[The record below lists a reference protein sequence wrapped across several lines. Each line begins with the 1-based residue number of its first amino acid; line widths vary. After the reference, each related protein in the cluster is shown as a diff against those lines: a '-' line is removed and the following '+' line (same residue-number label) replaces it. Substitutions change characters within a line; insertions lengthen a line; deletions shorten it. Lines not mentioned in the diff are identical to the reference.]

1 MEDPRIS
8 QQDVAQ
14 PLSGAEALP
23 VVQQSINT
31 GKLRTLRSDVNA
43 LKDYL
48 VKDFINALYP
58 TGAII
63 PYASNI
69 VDDTMGSWL
78 LCDGRSISQKTYPR
92 LFNVI
97 GKTYGSVDSDSFNVP
112 NLKGRSIV
120 GYCDVL
126 PTQIF
131 NFGRW
136 DASSS
141 ISVGSKNG
149 VYNVKLQKS
158 NAPLAYTNFP
168 SNKFVSTSNAARYVT
183 TTRSYSVG
191 ETNGTVSDVTSVDST
206 YEYYAAGGR
215 TSSNCKSGSNSTTIT
230 YTLDGSSQSIS
241 VKNGTYRFVL
251 FAYISNKTYY
261 RVLDESD
268 SALLINSNSSVV
280 DFSNPAFTS
289 LFDIQ
294 KFKEVGSASCSVVSQ
309 SRKSGPCYGGMS
321 GSTYVI
327 LYKQQPTMNVLT
339 ANVVDNLLL
348 NTTQPY
354 MVLNY
359 IIKY

>member
-8 QQDVAQ
+8 QQQVAQ

-58 TGAII
+58 TGTII

-112 NLKGRSIV
+112 DLKGRCIM

-126 PTQIF
+126 PSQVYD
-131 NFGRW
+131 FGKW
-136 DASSS
+136 DSRNTVVLGSINGSSS
-141 ISVGSKNG
+141 YTINQSNLPLSYTGVPANANLVQDVNVSCAVDGSDYLIFSGNKLSVKHRNWQQIQNI
-149 VYNVKLQKS
+149 NVNTKFGAGGGTLPFNIVQT
-158 NAPLAYTNFP
+158 TNVLLV
-168 SNKFVSTSNAARYVT
+168 NKAGRSAITLTDLPTAANNYT
-183 TTRSYSVG
+183 TTVLVNDDGPSGRAGQSFTLRYSANLD
-191 ETNGTVSDVTSVDST
+191 TQTVYVPGAAST
-206 YEYYAAGGR
+206 VAC
-215 TSSNCKSGSNSTTIT
+215 NI
-230 YTLDGSSQSIS
+230 
-241 VKNGTYRFVL
+241 
-251 FAYISNKTYY
+251 
-261 RVLDESD
+261 
-268 SALLINSNSSVV
+268 
-280 DFSNPAFTS
+280 
-289 LFDIQ
+289 
-294 KFKEVGSASCSVVSQ
+294 
-309 SRKSGPCYGGMS
+309 M
-321 GSTYVI
+321 
-327 LYKQQPTMNVLT
+327 
-339 ANVVDNLLL
+339 
-348 NTTQPY
+348 QPY
-354 MVLNY
+354 MALNY